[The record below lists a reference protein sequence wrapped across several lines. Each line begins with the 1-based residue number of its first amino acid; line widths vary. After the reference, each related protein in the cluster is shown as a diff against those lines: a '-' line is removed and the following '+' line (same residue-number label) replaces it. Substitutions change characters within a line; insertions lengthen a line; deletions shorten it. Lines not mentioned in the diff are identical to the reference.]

1 MYKCF
6 GEKDVIRKI
15 NLLLS
20 DYLTQIYMY
29 NSMIKARN
37 YYLKPVHI
45 VVKKKASGETIKYYY
60 YGRYWY
66 RVEKLSSGRLKW
78 IYIGKEKPL
87 SNLPDPPRNPLEGL
101 IVKINGNELEIL
113 ASTRELYEKIYS
125 VLTS

>member
-1 MYKCF
+1 
-6 GEKDVIRKI
+6 
-15 NLLLS
+15 
-20 DYLTQIYMY
+20 MY
-29 NSMIKARN
+29 NTMIKPRN

-45 VVKKKASGETIKYYY
+45 VVKKKTSGVKIKYYY

-66 RVEKLSSGRLKW
+66 RIVKQPSGKLKW

-101 IVKINGNELEIL
+101 VVKIDGSELEII

-125 VLTS
+125 VLSS